1 MGKIAKFDVMNASN
15 KVTDMYD
22 NDNFYP
28 FSGLDTDGEGL
39 DIEFSEALGDNF
51 KKIFSKGG
59 VKGLVNKRRAGL
71 DERLDARNKRIL
83 ARNESKAAREE
94 RRKLKADAR
103 LKRRNLK
110 QVEKFEELP
119 PVVEETVEKI
129 VEKNKSAKAPIEKTK
144 EGLGNEKDERI
155 ADTVIDVA
163 KDLVDKGSTD
173 IPTLPIDVDGQI
185 KTSWWGTKS
194 TGVKVAIIGGGFLVL
209 GAITYFIV
217 KSKK

>member
-1 MGKIAKFDVMNASN
+1 MNASN
-15 KVTDMYD
+15 RVTDDLYD

-28 FSGLDTDGEGL
+28 FSGLDTDGEGI
-39 DIEFSEALGDNF
+39 DIEFSEALGDIF
-51 KKIFSKGG
+51 KKGG
-59 VKGLVNKRRAGL
+59 IKGLVKNRRAGL
-71 DERLDARNKRIL
+71 DERLDKREKRISERNK
-83 ARNESKAAREE
+83 AKAKREE

-103 LKRRNLK
+103 LRRRNLK

-119 PVVEETVEKI
+119 PVVEDTVEKI
-129 VEKNKSAKAPIEKTK
+129 VEKNKSAKEPIDKTK

-155 ADTVIDVA
+155 ADKVIDVA

-173 IPTLPIDVDGQI
+173 IPILPIDDNGQI
-185 KTSWWGTKS
+185 QTSWWGTKS

-209 GAITYFIV
+209 GTITYFII